1 VNHIVGTSREVVF
14 NRSNG
19 DYVAAEMSVSTAII
33 GSDNERYYMAFLK
46 GVTEESHRKKI
57 LALQENVFKKISG
70 DDSEQDIAEML
81 CSEMEKI
88 VPNSVATLLQVT
100 PERNIEILAG
110 ERLSR
115 RKSRCYYV
123 L

>member
-1 VNHIVGTSREVVF
+1 VGTSREVVF

-70 DDSEQDIAEML
+70 DDPSRIL
-81 CSEMEKI
+81 LRCSVLKWRRLFQI
-88 VPNSVATLLQVT
+88 VL
-100 PERNIEILAG
+100 RHFC
-110 ERLSR
+110 R
-115 RKSRCYYV
+115 
-123 L
+123 